1 MSIDISQ
8 RIQNMYPEFSKGQK
22 KIATAILNNYDKIAY
37 MTASRL
43 GRLVGVSE
51 STVVRFAGMLGF
63 DGYSELREAIVE
75 LVRIKSTPNQRIE
88 ITKQRLGTGD
98 VIEKVMEADIH
109 KIRYTLENMDR
120 DAFSSAVSSILS
132 AKTVYIMG
140 ARSAEPV
147 AKILHYNLSLIFD
160 NIKFVNSNSTAEL
173 FEQMFSICSDD
184 VLIAFSFPRY
194 SSKMVNAVK
203 FAKSKGASVIGF
215 TDSLVSPIAEY
226 STYLLTAQSD
236 MASFMDSL
244 VAPISIINAIII
256 EITRRKEREI
266 TSRFETLEKIWDE
279 YNVYEKR

>member
-1 MSIDISQ
+1 MSVDISQ
-8 RIQNMYPEFSKGQK
+8 RIQNAYPKFSKGQK
-22 KIATAILNNYDKIAY
+22 KIATAILNDYDKVAY

-51 STVVRFAGMLGF
+51 STVVRFAGILGF
-63 DGYSELREAIVE
+63 DGYSELREAILE

-109 KIRYTLENMDR
+109 KIRYTLENIDKC
-120 DAFSSAVSSILS
+120 AFSSAVSSILS
-132 AKTVYIMG
+132 AKTVYVIG

-147 AKILHYNLSLIFD
+147 ARILQYNLSLIFD
-160 NIKFVNSNSTAEL
+160 NIRFVNSNSTAEI
-173 FEQMFSICSDD
+173 FEQIFSIGQGD

-194 SSKMVNAVK
+194 SSKIVNAVK
-203 FAKSKGASVIGF
+203 FAKANGATVIGF
-215 TDSLVSPIAEY
+215 TDSSVSPIAEF

-236 MASFMDSL
+236 MASYMDSL

-266 TSRFETLEKIWDE
+266 TARFETLEKIWDE